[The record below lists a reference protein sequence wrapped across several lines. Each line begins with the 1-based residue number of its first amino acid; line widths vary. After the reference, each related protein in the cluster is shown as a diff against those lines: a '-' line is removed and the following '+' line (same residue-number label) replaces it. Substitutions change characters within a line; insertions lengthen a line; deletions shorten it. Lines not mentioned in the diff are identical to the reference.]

1 VVGLMGVLNAGEL
14 DRRVTLQKYALTRN
28 ADNEPLET
36 WSDIRTVWASW
47 RRASARETLAGA
59 EINASA
65 TDIFEI
71 RYAADLAELD
81 AKDRLVFGGKT
92 YDIVGIAE
100 IGRREGLRIDA
111 TRSADGNAA

>member
-1 VVGLMGVLNAGEL
+1 MGVLNAGEL

-36 WSDIRTVWASW
+36 WADIRTVWASW

-59 EINASA
+59 QVSASA

-71 RYAADLAELD
+71 RWASDLAELD
-81 AKDRLVFGGKT
+81 AKDRVVYQGRA
-92 YDIVGIAE
+92 YDVVAVAE

-111 TRSADGNAA
+111 VRPADGLSP